1 VSVFKVGS
9 RVYLANAAL
18 RQSAGIGTVLHVIST
33 DGGPNDFVYDVKFA
47 SARRTLRGSEL
58 IPVRTGRVSASFSC
72 EEKTSLWIA
81 HQKALNASMK
91 ALTTLADS
99 AGTVA
104 KVEFEFLKK
113 RVDYLEQRVEM
124 ARQRLDE
131 HVAKHR
137 C

>member
-1 VSVFKVGS
+1 MFKVGS
-9 RVYLANAAL
+9 RVCLTNTAL
-18 RQSAGIGTVLHVIST
+18 RKSAGIGTVLHVIST
-33 DGGPNDFVYDVKFA
+33 DGGPSDFVYDVKFA
-47 SARRTLRGSEL
+47 SVRRTLRGSEL

-91 ALTTLADS
+91 ALRTLADA

-104 KVEFEFLKK
+104 KVKFEFLKK
-113 RVDYLEQRVEM
+113 RVDYLEQRVEI